1 MANTIDGMNI
11 GGAASGPGG
20 VVRPAAEG
28 ASPAAEGTN
37 PAAQAPQQAGDVQIT
52 DSAAQLARL
61 EQTLRA
67 LPAVDQSRVDAVSH
81 TIASGGYAIDS
92 GRIAAGLL
100 GSERTLGALPTEE
113 L

>member
-28 ASPAAEGTN
+28 AS